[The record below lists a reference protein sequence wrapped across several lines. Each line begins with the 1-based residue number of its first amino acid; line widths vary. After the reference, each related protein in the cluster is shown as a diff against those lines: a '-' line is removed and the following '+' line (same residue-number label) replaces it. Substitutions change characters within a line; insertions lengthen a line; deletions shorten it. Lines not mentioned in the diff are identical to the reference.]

1 MGCGC
6 CKSVC
11 ADGALELKQT
21 MPMRE
26 SIHEYFL
33 KEGNIDLN
41 MEHCTMEPPAPDYQ
55 WEKPGPAKWGKL
67 VAAMPADI
75 QKLGPA
81 GYAKEHPGV
90 VILGAL
96 GLGAVAHL
104 VFHKGI
110 CPKRK

>member
-11 ADGALELKQT
+11 DSDALELKQT

-41 MEHCTMEPPAPDYQ
+41 MEHNTMKPPAPDYQ
-55 WEKPGPAKWGKL
+55 WEKLA
-67 VAAMPADI
+67 
-75 QKLGPA
+75 
-81 GYAKEHPGV
+81 
-90 VILGAL
+90 
-96 GLGAVAHL
+96 
-104 VFHKGI
+104 
-110 CPKRK
+110 